1 MKGWLRERSHAF
13 AHTVSLYVKPYGE
26 SALSKPQR
34 FLWTLPQA
42 SGRRTSTTA
51 WGSAPAF
58 AHRAWPRSRR
68 DHPRRRRRR
77 RRHRNS
83 RGRGI
88 PGRRLRSL
96 LGTPG
101 SQPSRCDPAS
111 RAKERPAWTADDLS
125 GVDQAGRR
133 GRLLAFCHSAPCRTN
148 VRRTAVSI
156 GRVARLNELPAR
168 RPLAGRATTRVPLF
182 GVADLR
188 VLVGQ
193 AAGRDRQEHAAGQLA
208 AQEW

>member
-1 MKGWLRERSHAF
+1 MQGWLRERSHAF

-133 GRLLAFCHSAPCRTN
+133 GRLLAFCQSLGRSTSTSGGQSRAGSRLGAPGLR
-148 VRRTAVSI
+148 S
-156 GRVARLNELPAR
+156 
-168 RPLAGRATTRVPLF
+168 AGRPAGEPAHHQPHRACLSGDPSATPTNRRHVGPTF
-182 GVADLR
+182 GGPQFLS
-188 VLVGQ
+188 
-193 AAGRDRQEHAAGQLA
+193 AG
-208 AQEW
+208 